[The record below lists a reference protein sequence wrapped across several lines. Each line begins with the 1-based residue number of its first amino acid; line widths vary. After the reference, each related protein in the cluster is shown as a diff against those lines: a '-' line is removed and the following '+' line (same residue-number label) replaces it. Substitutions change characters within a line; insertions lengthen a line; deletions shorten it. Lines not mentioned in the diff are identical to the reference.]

1 VYVKYWFEILGGVLI
16 VLSSL
21 VGEEMRRRRKWAVY
35 LIFAALAVIYIVVGI
50 QIDRASE
57 KRESEAAMEAKDSRA
72 ALLQSQNDLIKTQ
85 GELISKSDEIARLN
99 EEIASSVTGGNEFA
113 YLQAMLADDGQQ
125 HRLFLIVAH
134 KGKYP
139 IYDVGFRVLD
149 LRVGGREP
157 YAAEVLSNTF
167 NVGTLA
173 PHQLHFVAY
182 WPLVLPMK
190 THYGFNFFFTARNTN
205 GFVVQELRYVKVGA
219 KWLSATRV
227 TPLNNNQHVL
237 YRQIDAGF
245 PKKANGTIDWND
257 NAYSD

>member
-1 VYVKYWFEILGGVLI
+1 MYAKYWFEILGGLLI

-21 VGEEMRRRRKWAVY
+21 VSEEMRRQRKWAAY
-35 LIFAALAVIYIVVGI
+35 LIFAVLAVIYIVVGI

-57 KRESEAAMEAKDSRA
+57 KRESEAAREAKDNRA
-72 ALLQSQNDLIKTQ
+72 ALLQSQNDLIKAQ
-85 GELISKSDEIARLN
+85 SDLISKSNEIARLN
-99 EEIASSVTGGNEFA
+99 EEIAASVTGGNEFA
-113 YLQAMLADDGQQ
+113 YLQPTLADDAQQ

-149 LRVGGREP
+149 FRVGGHEP

-190 THYGFNFFFTARNTN
+190 THYGFNFFFTARNAR
-205 GFVVQELRYVKVGA
+205 GFVIQELRYVKVEN

-227 TPLNNNQHVL
+227 KTLNNQRVL
-237 YRQIDAGF
+237 YKQIDAGF
-245 PKKANGTIDWND
+245 LKKPNGEIDWND
-257 NAYSD
+257 TAYSD

>member
-1 VYVKYWFEILGGVLI
+1 VYAKYWFEILGGILI

-21 VGEEMRRRRKWAVY
+21 VGEEMRNRRKCAAY
-35 LIFAALAVIYIVVGI
+35 LIFAVLAVIYIVVGI

-57 KRESEAAMEAKDSRA
+57 KRESEAATEARENRA
-72 ALLQSQNDLIKTQ
+72 ALLQSQNDLIKAQ
-85 GELISKSDEIARLN
+85 SELISKSNEIARLN
-99 EEIASSVTGGNEFA
+99 EEIAASVTGGGEFA
-113 YLQAMLADDGQQ
+113 YLQPTLADDAQQ

-149 LRVGGREP
+149 FRVGGHEP

-173 PHQLHFVAY
+173 PHQLRFVAY

-190 THYGFNFFFTARNTN
+190 THYGFNFFFTARNAS
-205 GFVVQELRYVKVGA
+205 GFVIQELRYVKIEN

-227 TPLNNNQHVL
+227 KPLNSQRVL
-237 YRQIDAGF
+237 YEQIDAEF
-245 PKKANGTIDWND
+245 PKKANGEIDWND